1 MNDEKH
7 PVEGPPSGLHRLAR
21 QSWELAWALQ
31 AIGTFLGLLVC
42 IAAWWYAWPAFLWF
56 TGQALIYVFS
66 PSSRDSTPQSKRSPW
81 LLTPGLLN
89 TIVLVATY
97 WDSDFS
103 WKDRV
108 LLMPVGA
115 VVHVLFG
122 IFLGAVILTIQ
133 DGYERSA
140 RSSRDR

>member
-1 MNDEKH
+1 MNDEKPPLH
-7 PVEGPPSGLHRLAR
+7 KPPSGLHRLAR
-21 QSWELAWALQ
+21 QSWELAWVVQ
-31 AIGTFLGLLVC
+31 AIGTLLGIVIGPVYGWQMC
-42 IAAWWYAWPAFLWF
+42 LWF
-56 TGQALIYVFS
+56 LSPALIFVFS

-89 TIVLVATY
+89 TTVLVATY

-103 WKDRV
+103 WMDRAF
-108 LLMPVGA
+108 LMPVGA